1 MRVKDASRKA
11 VSFRVGNLLEPASY
25 DGLAPLDVVFCRNVL
40 IYFSDAAMQRAV
52 RLFHEALAPGGY
64 LFLGHAESLARVSS
78 TFVPIRFQ
86 GAIVYQKPEEPGH
99 DREPYDPRAGRR
111 RLGVRAPGRR
121 ADARDG
127 ADIQVVG
134 IAGDGEEG
142 LAKARELRPDVVTL
156 DVKMPR
162 LGGLETLERLMA
174 EQPVP
179 VLLMST
185 LTQEGAEVTLRGLE
199 LGAMD
204 FVDKSSVQ
212 PMSMLSLAEEL
223 IAKVRAL
230 GGAPSAR
237 PPEAGSQGC
246 SRAPGAPLA
255 QCVVLAASTGGPT
268 ALQVVISGLPAG
280 FPAAVLVVQH
290 IPRGFTKSLA
300 ERLDARSAIP
310 VREARDGEAVEPG
323 TVLIAPAGIHSRL
336 ARRGERSRSS
346 STRSRATRCTAP
358 RPTC

>member
-1 MRVKDASRKA
+1 M
-11 VSFRVGNLLEPASY
+11 
-25 DGLAPLDVVFCRNVL
+25 
-40 IYFSDAAMQRAV
+40 
-52 RLFHEALAPGGY
+52 
-64 LFLGHAESLARVSS
+64 
-78 TFVPIRFQ
+78 T
-86 GAIVYQKPEEPGH
+86 
-99 DREPYDPRAGRR
+99 AGRR
-111 RLGVRAPGRR
+111 IRVLVVDDSAFVRKAIERMLGTVH
-121 ADARDG
+121 
-127 ADIQVVG
+127 DIEVVG
-134 IAGDGEEG
+134 FAADGEEG

-174 EQPVP
+174 EQPVA

-223 IAKVRAL
+223 VAKVRAL
-230 GGAPSAR
+230 GGARVHALPRPAR
-237 PPEAGSQGC
+237 KGARET
-246 SRAPGAPLA
+246 PGAPLA
-255 QCVVLAASTGGPT
+255 LCVVVAASTGGPT
-268 ALQVVISGLPAG
+268 ALQVVVSGLPAG
-280 FPAAVLVVQH
+280 FPAAVVVVQH

-310 VREARDGEAVEPG
+310 VREARDGQVVEPG

-336 ARRGERSRSS
+336 ARRGGSVVVALDEEPRDALHRPSADVLMASAAEVYGPLALGVVLTGMGS
-346 STRSRATRCTAP
+346 DGTEGLRAIREKGGLTLAEAEE
-358 RPTC
+358 TCVIYGMPKAALEAGVVHRVVPLEKIAGEILAAV